1 MTPRRTHFRVV
12 TTCCHPGC
20 GAQIEAAANHRSSA
34 LCETHRRQHYI
45 ESHARAQAKRRTNN
59 PPTGRPEQ
67 FATILYDPDTE
78 CGFSVGAQ
86 ISSRDVEYM
95 LKLGTFTAGTVLR
108 RRTLTYSVRGTGPQR
123 LVKVDYV
130 EKG

>member
-1 MTPRRTHFRVV
+1 MTARRTHFRVV

-34 LCETHRRQHYI
+34 LCETHRRQHYL
-45 ESHARAQAKRRTNN
+45 EARERTAAKHRTGN
-59 PPTGRPEQ
+59 PPGSPEQ